1 MQPVVPPAWFHD
13 QGLRQLMGTIRYP
26 KAAHHVQKIVGKL
39 GAGKPHVRVERGW
52 ENRAA
57 QRHRRPNY
65 QWSYPDVLAAIT
77 ATR

>member
-1 MQPVVPPAWFHD
+1 MSRRSSANWEPE
-13 QGLRQLMGTIRYP
+13 
-26 KAAHHVQKIVGKL
+26 
-39 GAGKPHVRVERGW
+39 KPHVRVERGW